1 MPKGPSDFGFFW
13 RAETV
18 EERIASFTEAER
30 TEILAKSPF
39 EALFFQGEGFHVFRK
54 DEKDFYA
61 AYVTVLG
68 EVSQRFAEDWVIAR
82 WLEEEER
89 GKID

>member
-1 MPKGPSDFGFFW
+1 MPKRPSDIEFFW
-13 RAETV
+13 RGETV
-18 EERIASFTEAER
+18 EKRIAILTEAER
-30 TEILAKSPF
+30 TEFLAKSPF
-39 EALFFQGEGFHVFRK
+39 EALFFQGEGFQVFRK

-68 EVSQRFAEDWVIAR
+68 EVSQRFAEDWLIAR